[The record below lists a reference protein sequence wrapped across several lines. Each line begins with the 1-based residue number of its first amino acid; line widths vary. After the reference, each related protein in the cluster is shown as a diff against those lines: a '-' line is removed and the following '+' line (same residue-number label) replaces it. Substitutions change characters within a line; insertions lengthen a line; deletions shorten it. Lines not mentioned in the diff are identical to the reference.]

1 MAQKR
6 KLDYYDDNFGF
17 DTESLSS
24 FESDEDF
31 VHSISSSEDDTSDE
45 ENFSSVRQWCKI
57 DSSSPAPSRFS
68 FTDDVGMKACVTNI
82 SDPLEYFEMFF
93 TDEIVNHIVTETN
106 IFAAENLNK
115 SKSKEHSQAHHWSD
129 TNANELRVFFATLI
143 LQGII
148 TKPTVRMFWS
158 KRKLIET
165 PSFSNLMSLRRFDL
179 IMQFIHFVRNENPD
193 SSHPQPKLKK
203 IWTVLNYLQ
212 KKFSEF
218 YTPEQDIC
226 IDESLLLYKGRLSWT
241 QYLPLKR
248 ARFGI
253 KMFMLCESHSGYVW
267 SIIIYV
273 GKGTDVSEENKECS
287 FSTQVVLTL
296 SKPLLNKGYCLTMD
310 NYYNSPELG
319 EMLLKSKTDF
329 FGTLRPNRKDLPKEL
344 KTEKLKKGDL
354 LAYQRGKIMTMR
366 WRDKKYVHF
375 ISSIHNPEI
384 VTVPNKLKNGEI
396 EKPKIV
402 LDYNNTMGGVDRM
415 V

>member
-6 KLDYYDDNFGF
+6 KLDYDDDDFGF

-31 VHSISSSEDDTSDE
+31 VHSISSSEDDTSD

-82 SDPLEYFEMFF
+82 SDPLEYFELFF

-115 SKSKEHSQAHHWSD
+115 FKSKEHSRAHHWSE

-165 PSFSNLMSLRRFDL
+165 PSFSNLMSSRRFDL
-179 IMQFIHFVRNENPD
+179 IMQFIHFDRNENTD

-212 KKFSEF
+212 KKFSEV

-273 GKGTDVSEENKECS
+273 GKGTDVSDENKECS

-329 FGTLRPNRKDLPKEL
+329 LE
-344 KTEKLKKGDL
+344 
-354 LAYQRGKIMTMR
+354 
-366 WRDKKYVHF
+366 H
-375 ISSIHNPEI
+375 
-384 VTVPNKLKNGEI
+384 
-396 EKPKIV
+396 
-402 LDYNNTMGGVDRM
+402 
-415 V
+415 

>member
-1 MAQKR
+1 M
-6 KLDYYDDNFGF
+6 Y
-17 DTESLSS
+17 
-24 FESDEDF
+24 
-31 VHSISSSEDDTSDE
+31 
-45 ENFSSVRQWCKI
+45 
-57 DSSSPAPSRFS
+57 
-68 FTDDVGMKACVTNI
+68 
-82 SDPLEYFEMFF
+82 
-93 TDEIVNHIVTETN
+93 
-106 IFAAENLNK
+106 
-115 SKSKEHSQAHHWSD
+115 
-129 TNANELRVFFATLI
+129 
-143 LQGII
+143 
-148 TKPTVRMFWS
+148 WS

-165 PSFSNLMSLRRFDL
+165 PSFSNIMSSRRFDL
-179 IMQFIHFVRNENPD
+179 IMQFIHFDRNESTD
-193 SSHPQPKLKK
+193 SSHPQPRLKK

-212 KKFSEF
+212 KKFSEV
-218 YTPEQDIC
+218 YTPEQDTC

-273 GKGTDVSEENKECS
+273 GKSTDISEENKECS

-344 KTEKLKKGDL
+344 KTKKLKKGDL
-354 LAYQRGKIMTMR
+354 LAYQRGKMMIMR

-384 VTVPNKLKNGEI
+384 
-396 EKPKIV
+396 
-402 LDYNNTMGGVDRM
+402 R
-415 V
+415 